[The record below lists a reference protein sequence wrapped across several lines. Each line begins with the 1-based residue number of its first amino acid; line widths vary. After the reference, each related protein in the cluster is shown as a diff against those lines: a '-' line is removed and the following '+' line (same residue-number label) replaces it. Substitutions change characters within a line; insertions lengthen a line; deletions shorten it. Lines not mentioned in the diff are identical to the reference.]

1 MSCEENEEKMSK
13 FKPAASLCG
22 DCARATVLEGRLGCD
37 WFRERKP
44 PYGVRYQ
51 QRYSRNDRKSSKPGF
66 WLYTIVDCPDYIAAG
81 SNKSLMRAQRQARL
95 SSPAN
100 EANYLRLAGAIA
112 KSVVCEYRSA
122 LKSGNESRISYL
134 EWELRSDHF
143 HMISGLDGDAVIR
156 LMRKEME
163 R

>member
-1 MSCEENEEKMSK
+1 MSK
-13 FKPAASLCG
+13 IVPAKSICG
-22 DCARATVLEGRLGCD
+22 DCARATALEGRLGCD
-37 WFRERKP
+37 WIRELKPVYGMRYRK
-44 PYGVRYQ
+44 RIA
-51 QRYSRNDRKSSKPGF
+51 YSGNTKSK
-66 WLYTIVDCPDYIAAG
+66 TICLRVVVDCPDFIAAG

-122 LKSGNESRISYL
+122 LESGNEGRIKQL
-134 EWELRSDHF
+134 EREMKSEHF
-143 HMISGLDGDAVIR
+143 YMLSGLDGDELIR